1 MQKTVAVMRMAKN
14 IVHIFLS
21 YALGISQFLCNFAA
35 QNNDF
40 ILHFLRYNVMI
51 NLFSEKMKMA
61 DLVFANYQLLYV
73 FPRFDLKLGWG
84 ESSVK
89 QVCEKQNISLP
100 LFLLV
105 CNLYTFDDYLPEMAT
120 LTRIRLEDLMK
131 YLKSSHRDYLET
143 RLPKL
148 ISKIL
153 NLLNGC
159 CVRHGEML
167 MGFCEKYRQEVV
179 EHFDYEEYTVFPYIN
194 NLLEGQKTG
203 KYKIKEYER
212 NHTTI
217 DTALNDLKNIIIKY
231 MPMDCTIEKCR
242 DVLIDLFLFESDLS
256 KHTLLEETIL
266 ISLVEQIEKQIQCT
280 VKID

>member
-1 MQKTVAVMRMAKN
+1 MM
-14 IVHIFLS
+14 
-21 YALGISQFLCNFAA
+21 
-35 QNNDF
+35 
-40 ILHFLRYNVMI
+40 

-61 DLVFANYQLLYV
+61 DLILANYQLLYV

-89 QVCEKQNISLP
+89 QVCDKQSISIP

-105 CNLYTFDDYLPEMAT
+105 CNLYTFDDYSPKAET

-131 YLKSSHRDYLET
+131 YLQSSHKEYLEN

-159 CVRHGEML
+159 CIKHGEML

-179 EHFDYEEYTVFPYIN
+179 EHFDYEEHTVFPYIN
-194 NLLEGQKTG
+194 NLLEGRKTDR
-203 KYKIKEYER
+203 YKIKEYER

-217 DTALNDLKNIIIKY
+217 DSALNDLKNIIIKY

-242 DVLIDLFLFESDLS
+242 DVLFDLFLFESDLG

-266 ISLVEQIEKQIQCT
+266 ISLVERIEKQVQ
-280 VKID
+280 